1 MDIAMASGALQT
13 LFLPFE
19 DEILPAPDKGA
30 RWLFLGAEAD
40 GNIAEKW
47 HDVLT
52 CLQPF
57 KPDYLALQKAGF
69 NAVPRLKGEERF
81 DGALILIGKH
91 RGRNESWLAQ
101 ALSHV
106 VPGGTIVVSGDKKLG
121 VDSFRKTVEGLV
133 PVIDRLSKHHAAA
146 FWFTQ
151 PGELNIDKIQTLV
164 AEPTKL
170 EGRFTTGPGMFS
182 HTAIDKGSAMLVKH
196 FEGRING
203 HVADFGAGWGYL
215 ASQVLNH
222 PEKLKSLALY
232 EADFEALEAAKLNVI
247 STEIPVAFHWNDVN
261 SEAITEIY
269 DTIVMNPP
277 FHAGR
282 SADPT
287 MGQGFIA
294 VAAKRLKPGGKLL
307 LVANRQMPYEAGLKA
322 LFKSVLP
329 LEDAAG
335 YKIIEA
341 RK

>member
-1 MDIAMASGALQT
+1 MTNGALKT
-13 LFLPFE
+13 LFLPF
-19 DEILPAPDKGA
+19 DQEILAVPSASE

-40 GNIAEKW
+40 REISDGW
-47 HDVLT
+47 RGVLT

-69 NAVPRLKGEERF
+69 NAIPRLQGNERF

-91 RGRNESWLAQ
+91 RGRNEAWLAL

-106 VPGGTIVVSGDKKLG
+106 NPGGRIVVSGDKKLG
-121 VDSFRKTVEGLV
+121 VDSFRKTVEGLA
-133 PVIDRLSKHHAAA
+133 PVIDRLSKHHAVA
-146 FWFTQ
+146 FWFDRSEQ
-151 PGELNIDKIQTLV
+151 LNSDKIQALM
-164 AEPTKL
+164 AAPTRL
-170 EGRFTTGPGMFS
+170 ENRFTTGPGMFS

-196 FEGRING
+196 FEGRISG

-215 ASQVLNH
+215 AAQVLNY
-222 PEKLKSLALY
+222 PDKLKSLALY
-232 EADFEALEAAKLNVI
+232 EADFEALEAARLNVAG
-247 STEIPVAFHWNDVN
+247 SPDVPVSFHWHDVN
-261 SEAITEIY
+261 SEAISEIY

-294 VAAKRLKPGGKLL
+294 AAVRRLKPGGKLL

-322 LFKSVLP
+322 LFKSVQP
-329 LEDAAG
+329 LEDDAG

-341 RK
+341 KK

>member
-1 MDIAMASGALQT
+1 MTSGALQT

-19 DEILPAPDKGA
+19 DEILPVPGKDAQ
-30 RWLFLGAEAD
+30 WLFLGAETD
-40 GNIAEKW
+40 RDIASGW
-47 HDVLT
+47 QGILT

-57 KPDYLALQKAGF
+57 KPDYLALQKVGF
-69 NAVPRLKGEERF
+69 NAIPRLQGGERF

-91 RGRNESWLAQ
+91 RGRNEAWLAQ

-106 VPGGTIVVSGDKKLG
+106 VPGGPIVVSGDKKLG
-121 VDSFRKTVEGLV
+121 VDSFRKTVERLA
-133 PVIDRLSKHHAAA
+133 PVTDRLSKHHAVA
-146 FWFTQ
+146 FWFSR
-151 PGELNIDKIQTLV
+151 PEELNSDKIQSLV
-164 AEPTKL
+164 EVPTKL
-170 EGRFTTGPGMFS
+170 EERFTTGPGMFS
-182 HTAIDKGSAMLVKH
+182 HTAIDKGSAVLVKH
-196 FEGRING
+196 FEGRISG

-215 ASQVLNH
+215 ASEVLNH

-232 EADFEALEAAKLNVI
+232 EADFEALEAAKMNI
-247 STEIPVAFHWNDVN
+247 TSDKIPVSFYWHDVN
-261 SEAITEIY
+261 SEVITEIY

-307 LVANRQMPYEAGLKA
+307 LVANRQMPYEAALKS

-329 LEDAAG
+329 LEDNAG

-341 RK
+341 KK

>member
-1 MDIAMASGALQT
+1 MAHGALQT

-19 DEILPAPDKGA
+19 DEILPVPGNGA

-40 GNIAEKW
+40 RNIASDW
-47 HDVLT
+47 HGVLT

-57 KPDYLALQKAGF
+57 KPYYLALQKAGF
-69 NAVPRLKGEERF
+69 NAVPRLQGEERF

-91 RGRNESWLAQ
+91 RGRNEAWLAQ
-101 ALSHV
+101 ALNQV
-106 VPGGTIVVSGDKKLG
+106 NPGGTIVVSGDKKLG
-121 VDSFRKTVEGLV
+121 VDSFRKTVETMA
-133 PVIDRLSKHHAAA
+133 PVTDRLSKHHAVA
-146 FWFTQ
+146 FWFTR
-151 PGELNIDKIQTLV
+151 PEELNSDRIQSLI
-164 AEPTKL
+164 AEPTRL
-170 EGRFTTGPGMFS
+170 EDRFTTGPGMFS
-182 HTAIDKGSAMLVKH
+182 HTAIDKGSALLVKH
-196 FEGRING
+196 FQGRISG

-215 ASQVLNH
+215 ASEVLNQ

-232 EADFEALEAAKLNVI
+232 EADFEALEAAKQNI
-247 STEIPVAFHWNDVN
+247 SAGEIPVSFHWHDVN

-294 VAAKRLKPGGKLL
+294 AAAKRLKPGGKLL
-307 LVANRQMPYEAGLKA
+307 LVANRQMPYEAGLKS
-322 LFKSVLP
+322 LFKAVLP
-329 LEDAAG
+329 LEDNAG

-341 RK
+341 KK

>member
-1 MDIAMASGALQT
+1 MDLTMAHGALKT

-19 DEILPAPDKGA
+19 DEILPVPGRSAH
-30 RWLFLGAEAD
+30 WLFFGAEVD
-40 GNIAEKW
+40 PDIASDW
-47 HDVLT
+47 QGVLT

-69 NAVPRLKGEERF
+69 NAVPRLQGEGRF

-91 RGRNESWLAQ
+91 RGRNEAWLAE
-101 ALSHV
+101 ALDHV
-106 VPGGTIVVSGDKKLG
+106 VPGDLIVVSGEKKLG
-121 VDSFRKTVEGLV
+121 VDSFRKTVETIALV
-133 PVIDRLSKHHAAA
+133 TDRLSKHHAVA
-146 FWFTQ
+146 FWFTR
-151 PGELNIDKIQTLV
+151 PDKLNNDQIQSL
-164 AEPTKL
+164 AAAPTKL
-170 EGRFTTGPGMFS
+170 EDRFTTAPGMFS
-182 HTAIDKGSAMLVKH
+182 HTAIDKGSAMLAKH
-196 FEGRING
+196 FEGRISG

-215 ASQVLNH
+215 ASEVLNH

-232 EADFEALEAAKLNVI
+232 EADFEALEAAKMNI
-247 STEIPVAFHWNDVN
+247 PSGEIPVSFHWHDVN

-294 VAAKRLKPGGKLL
+294 AAAKRLKPGGKLL
-307 LVANRQMPYEAGLKA
+307 LVANRQMPYEAGLKS
-322 LFKSVLP
+322 LFKTVQP
-329 LEDAAG
+329 LEDDAG

-341 RK
+341 KK